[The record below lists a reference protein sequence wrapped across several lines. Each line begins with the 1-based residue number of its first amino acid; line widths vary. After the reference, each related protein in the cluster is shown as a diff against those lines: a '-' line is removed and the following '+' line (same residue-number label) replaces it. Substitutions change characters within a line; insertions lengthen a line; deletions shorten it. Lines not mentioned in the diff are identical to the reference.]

1 MHWNPLNPETEFYFN
16 DNLEG
21 DIVSRKINISSG
33 NETVFPRAINALSHN
48 GKYALSLNYGR
59 LGRLRKV
66 VGYSGVKDPNPN
78 DPHPKN
84 DGVYLTD
91 MKTGKAKL
99 IVSIFE
105 VYEMLK
111 KRGLDLKAA
120 HMWFNHVVFNKSDTR
135 FFFLARTRKAGG
147 SLETGMFTANIDGSD
162 LFEAIPYGSGVSH
175 FDWRNDKEI
184 IATFQNKGGDGKKH
198 YLLKDKEQD
207 FRLIGEGRLS
217 FDGHCVFG
225 PDQTWSATDRKY
237 KSELRQQLYIYNVE
251 TKQLIKLAVHDM
263 KEKRFISGDLRCDFH
278 PRWNH
283 TGDKICF
290 DSFDQTDGTRQIH
303 VVNLNL
309 K

>member
-1 MHWNPLNPETEFYFN
+1 
-16 DNLEG
+16 
-21 DIVSRKINISSG
+21 
-33 NETVFPRAINALSHN
+33 
-48 GKYALSLNYGR
+48 
-59 LGRLRKV
+59 
-66 VGYSGVKDPNPN
+66 
-78 DPHPKN
+78 
-84 DGVYLTD
+84 
-91 MKTGKAKL
+91 
-99 IVSIFE
+99 
-105 VYEMLK
+105 MLK

-225 PDQTWSATDRKY
+225 PDQTNYR
-237 KSELRQQLYIYNVE
+237 RPG
-251 TKQLIKLAVHDM
+251 
-263 KEKRFISGDLRCDFH
+263 RRG
-278 PRWNH
+278 
-283 TGDKICF
+283 
-290 DSFDQTDGTRQIH
+290 
-303 VVNLNL
+303 
-309 K
+309 